1 MKISKKLK
9 RFLSITLAFVMLL
22 GTNMNVMQANTK
34 QVNVF
39 FQGNHPAAQVCRV
52 NMEGTDGTYFGSIGE
67 MVTVGNQVGSAFS
80 GVNVKNADVNVTFK
94 GWMLCYP
101 VYKLDNNGNPE
112 IDSNNGMK
120 VVQSWELINDTVYT
134 TAEALAY
141 TVPLDYGY
149 DEMAFMAQWEVGAS
163 QPSQNPTNIVTLQLN
178 EGKITL
184 FNSEATEH
192 YSANLEVDKTIAYSL
207 GKNPNFVGTVADP
220 VYWTTNRAFVGWK
233 AYKFETKTDLYGNP
247 SIVRVEVPNTGIL
260 TTAELMNYIV
270 PDYQIEFEAQWAGN
284 DEDYYTN
291 VMIDGYGQ
299 EITVEEEEWIGPGQT
314 QKVERKYLGIGDYF
328 RQTGD
333 GMRWQ
338 MDNLGKVYFK
348 AEPVKEGATLE
359 GWLEYRIIEY
369 SDHSEM
375 KLVSDK
381 LYSTTDMLNR
391 PIPADKTQ
399 YVAKWSDIPY
409 DEYPGFEQNAGS
421 EEEKVNIIFSG
432 NMPTAEICFVNLD
445 GTDRG
450 YYPSVGTMFAFGST
464 ISSEISGIKVRNSD
478 EGAIFKGWML
488 CEPIYKVDSN
498 GDVVLDQYN
507 QPVVDRLVPINNVVY
522 TNSDVLNC
530 TVPSGYDM
538 LVFNAQWEFS
548 NSDGSG
554 SGSGSQN
561 SWGNLFMYAGG
572 GNFDYKFIRDN
583 DEVIEQKGMGLFVY
597 NIDDN
602 KTFKQC
608 MDEKHDGLT
617 AVYKE
622 CSTLKGWTLYTCDDV
637 EYLYVPAGQDPAI
650 GDPDLTML
658 YLFESDGQDC
668 WVLLTNAVK
677 ADGLQTTD
685 VIYNL
690 SDGKEYFA
698 MPAWDDAHTPGNTTI
713 ENTVDPTASQDG
725 SYEKVDYCKV
735 CNKELSRI
743 KETLKMTTQ
752 PVVLTGALAGKTGR
766 VETKSALTE
775 IPETISEKY
784 NTVDAIQDEMIKKTE
799 ESNKNFAN
807 NKDVKT
813 KLLDVELKVQKED
826 GTWEVV
832 DPDNFPAE
840 GITFLITYEEL
851 GISNPGEYDFVITH
865 MITHGAKAGE
875 VEVLSYTREAAGLR
889 VKTTSLS
896 PIMVSSVGKEETPWY
911 SWFYTTPE
919 GTTAATAGSAVV
931 TSPKTGDNSALMYL
945 MMLAATG
952 VVITFAARKKAR

>member
-1 MKISKKLK
+1 MKISKRVK
-9 RFLSITLAFVMLL
+9 RIFSLVLAFVLL
-22 GTNMNVMQANTK
+22 MSTNMEILYADNTTVAD
-34 QVNVF
+34 VNVF
-39 FQGNHPAAQVCRV
+39 FDAGNFNNGAQVNLV
-52 NMEGTDGTYFGSIGE
+52 LKDGSTLTNTSVGDMFTPGTKIGDKVASLSVTAADGTQPLGWHACKK
-67 MVTVGNQVGSAFS
+67 VQV
-80 GVNVKNADVNVTFK
+80 VD
-94 GWMLCYP
+94 P
-101 VYKLDNNGNPE
+101 VDGPIFDSSGNPLTQWQS
-112 IDSNNGMK
+112 IDGVMY
-120 VVQSWELINDTVYT
+120 D
-134 TAEALAY
+134 EAGVLAY
-141 TVPLDYGY
+141 TVPSDCT
-149 DEMAFMAQWEVGAS
+149 EFAFVAQWNTGNAGNGSQGGQMPTLVGVEFWSNYPGAQVLLTKIGDQALVGENVGTSFTVGSTIGSQISQFSVTNPNNATLIGWNVYELVYAPNTDPNTRPSISSQTQIATLNSTDDVMAYVVPAS
-163 QPSQNPTNIVTLQLN
+163 AEAIAFEAKWDASSTPVTPPSQGPTTSVKFILQD
-178 EGKITL
+178 GTITL
-184 FNSEATEH
+184 FSDGPMTDYITSLVAGKTVKESLAQN
-192 YSANLEVDKTIAYSL
+192 ANFIENK
-207 GKNPNFVGTVADP
+207 GGTVTDP
-220 VYWTTNRAFVGWK
+220 EYWTTTRAFEGWK
-233 AYKFETKTDLYGNP
+233 VYTHKMTTDENGN
-247 SIVRVEVPNTGIL
+247 SVVERVQVENTGL
-260 TTAELMNYIV
+260 LSTADMMNFKV
-270 PDYQIEFEAQWAGN
+270 PEYQIEFEAQWAGN
-284 DEDYYTN
+284 DEDYYTD
-291 VMIDGYGQ
+291 VMIDGHGQ

-314 QKVERKYLGIGDYF
+314 QKVERKYFGIGDYF

-409 DEYPGFEQNAGS
+409 DEYPGFGQNAGS
-421 EEEKVNIIFSG
+421 
-432 NMPTAEICFVNLD
+432 D
-445 GTDRG
+445 
-450 YYPSVGTMFAFGST
+450 
-464 ISSEISGIKVRNSD
+464 
-478 EGAIFKGWML
+478 
-488 CEPIYKVDSN
+488 
-498 GDVVLDQYN
+498 
-507 QPVVDRLVPINNVVY
+507 
-522 TNSDVLNC
+522 
-530 TVPSGYDM
+530 
-538 LVFNAQWEFS
+538 
-548 NSDGSG
+548 
-554 SGSGSQN
+554 SGSQN